1 LPLGFSILIDG
12 QQRFTTIFVL
22 LAVVRDKAKATPDST
37 LCREIEQTLL
47 TNPFKQ
53 GNDRFKL
60 LPTQGDR
67 ESFLSVCEGRLVSP
81 KTKSR
86 EPTDSSSGRSDPP
99 RFSIWKKFMQIIVGQ
114 LVLVSKVLERDDNPH
129 LVFESLNAKGRGAFT
144 SGPHPKLLFH
154 ADSPAVQNKQN
165 TTLLKGLRRKG
176 IYSVLQLVLV

>member
-1 LPLGFSILIDG
+1 
-12 QQRFTTIFVL
+12 
-22 LAVVRDKAKATPDST
+22 
-37 LCREIEQTLL
+37 
-47 TNPFKQ
+47 
-53 GNDRFKL
+53 
-60 LPTQGDR
+60 
-67 ESFLSVCEGRLVSP
+67 
-81 KTKSR
+81 
-86 EPTDSSSGRSDPP
+86 
-99 RFSIWKKFMQIIVGQ
+99 MQIIVGQ